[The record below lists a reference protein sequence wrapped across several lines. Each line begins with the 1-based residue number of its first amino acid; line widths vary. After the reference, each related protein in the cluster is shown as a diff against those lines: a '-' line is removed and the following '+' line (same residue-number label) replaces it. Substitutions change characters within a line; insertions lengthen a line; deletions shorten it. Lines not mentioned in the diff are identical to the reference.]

1 MKEPPM
7 LDRLVQEVIS
17 LVKALCVG
25 AKELL
30 KNFLL
35 VLARAIEAGAA
46 AFLAVL
52 KATLAVA

>member
-1 MKEPPM
+1 M